1 MKFIIKNIFAGILTI
16 LALMSAPM
24 VGAFDTGIPSVVD
37 NVQTVI
43 VTAILPTKV
52 SVANTSHLTNLL
64 TTTDNIEVSGY
75 DAFDPCFAVLS
86 AGTVNTE
93 LTMLKGVSVQPGSRD
108 RFFGISKV
116 DVNKTGP
123 PTGIPILF
131 RS

>member
-1 MKFIIKNIFAGILTI
+1 MKLIKSIFVGLLAVLT
-16 LALMSAPM
+16 LVSTPM
-24 VGAFDTGIPSVVD
+24 VGAFDKGVLKAADTWQVPIK
-37 NVQTVI
+37 
-43 VTAILPTKV
+43 TAILPTRI
-52 SVANTSHLTNLL
+52 SVANTSHLTSLP
-64 TTTDNIEVSGY
+64 TSIENIEVSGY

>member
-1 MKFIIKNIFAGILTI
+1 MKFIIKNIFVGIITI
-16 LALMSAPM
+16 LALVSAPM

-43 VTAILPTKV
+43 VTAIMPTKV
-52 SVANTSHLTNLL
+52 SVAKPLHLTSLP
-64 TTTDNIEVSGY
+64 TSIDNIEVSGY

-86 AGTVNTE
+86 AGTWNTE
-93 LTMLKGVSVQPGSRD
+93 PTMLKGVSVQPGSRD

-123 PTGIPILF
+123 PTGIPILLT
-131 RS
+131 S